1 MTTITTKTTKTTVT
15 TMSHDY
21 NNYNDSDLNLDFWR
35 TNFFLQK
42 AKKMTRTKAFFPVQD
57 SSIDDLVTH

>member
-21 NNYNDSDLNLDFWR
+21 NNYNDSDLELDLDWERFSE
-35 TNFFLQK
+35 L
-42 AKKMTRTKAFFPVQD
+42 MT
-57 SSIDDLVTH
+57 